1 MIQNTILNYKNEF
14 LALIREAFRSWQ
26 YVMIAVAVMLSSC
39 IQEANPEG
47 VTIVEE
53 PTIEELLNGLPADLS
68 AAGVSG
74 FYSSTGFHV
83 DFGLPSIHIMTD
95 CMLEDFV
102 VCGNPRYF
110 QYNNYAMNLGMGSNG
125 AYASYFWLVY
135 YKGIRSANEIIS
147 RLDYM
152 TENPQEQYYL
162 AQALAYRAM
171 FYLDL
176 ARLYEPKQNRYVPV
190 SSDLLELTVPMVTES
205 TSPDMATRNP
215 RVKRKEMY
223 DFILGDLNTAAKLL
237 ASAKMPLSVVRPNI
251 FGVYGLMA
259 RTYIELG
266 AWDDNAEAYAKVV
279 EYADKVIG
287 NSEFSPL
294 NEDQWHDPSTGFN
307 KSASNSS
314 WVWGLSLDSSMTNNL
329 FNFTAMMS
337 AEAQFSYAQFTVP
350 GISAWLY
357 AQIPDMDFRKYSW
370 YKSGSKF
377 PYKYAGTLENAGT
390 TKELAEECN
399 YMSLKFRPAQGNCV
413 DYSVGVAAEH
423 PLMRVEEMYFL
434 KMEAMA
440 HSDLSG
446 AVALLESFMNTYRY
460 SDGSYKCEADGLDQF
475 LKEMMIQKRIEFWG
489 EGVLIYD
496 YKRLNMGIT
505 RDYKG
510 SVQTNHQTDYLI
522 NTTGRSPQW
531 NFCIPLSELQ
541 TNIGITADENNP
553 DPTGFT
559 GDPQVTL

>member
-1 MIQNTILNYKNEF
+1 MKKYIRFVFAT
-14 LALIREAFRSWQ
+14 LISVVF
-26 YVMIAVAVMLSSC
+26 LSSC

-47 VTIVEE
+47 NTIVEE

-74 FYSSTGFHV
+74 FYASTGFHV

-95 CMLEDFV
+95 CMLEDLV
-102 VCGNPRYF
+102 ICGNSRYF
-110 QYNNYAMNLGMGSNG
+110 QYNNYAMNLDMGSTG
-125 AYASYFWLVY
+125 SYASYFWLVY
-135 YKGIRSANEIIS
+135 YKGIRSANEIIA
-147 RLDYM
+147 RLDEE
-152 TENPQEQYYL
+152 TEDPQEQYYL

-176 ARLYEPKQNRYVPV
+176 ARLYEPKQNAYVPV
-190 SSDLLELTVPMVTES
+190 SSELLELTVPKVVETTTHEQAS
-205 TSPDMATRNP
+205 RNP
-215 RVKRKEMY
+215 RVKREDMY
-223 DFILGDLNTAAKLL
+223 QFILDDLGLAARLFE
-237 ASAKMPLSVVRPNI
+237 SANMPKSVVRPNI
-251 FGVYGLMA
+251 DGVYGLMA
-259 RTYIELG
+259 RAYIEMG
-266 AWDDNAEAYAKVV
+266 SWDDNAEAYAKVI
-279 EYADKVIG
+279 ECADKVITA
-287 NSEFSPL
+287 EFKPL
-294 NEDQWHDPSTGFN
+294 TEDQWHDPSSGFN
-307 KSASNSS
+307 KSSSNSS

-337 AEAQFSYAQFTVP
+337 VEAQFSYAQFTCP
-350 GISAWLY
+350 GVSAWLY
-357 AQIPDMDFRKYSW
+357 AQIPDADFRKYTW
-370 YKSGSKF
+370 YKYGSGL
-377 PYKYAGTLENAGT
+377 PYRFAGTLENAQT
-390 TKELAEECN
+390 TQMYARD

-434 KMEAMA
+434 KMEALA
-440 HSDLSG
+440 HSNLAG
-446 AVALLESFMNTYRY
+446 AVDLLESFMNTYRY
-460 SDGSYKCEADGLDQF
+460 TDGSYKCEATTLEDF
-475 LKEMMIQKRIEFWG
+475 LKEMMVQKRIEFWG

-496 YKRLNMGIT
+496 YKRLDMGIT

-510 SVQTNHQTDYLI
+510 SVVTNYTDKDYLI

-541 TNIGITADENNP
+541 TNLGITADENNP